1 MSIETTERTKAV
13 NVRKGF
19 GIEDAKS
26 DVYLAGFE
34 HNPQLPIPDGDP
46 NYVFDRRILR
56 KVNNFL
62 DNPRKDFLWMA
73 GDAGA
78 GKTSSILNIAN
89 RLNYPVVASNG
100 SEDTMVSD
108 FIGKTD
114 LVNGTTIYSYGA
126 LAKAMK
132 YGYIFL
138 LNEMDRIPPGRL
150 TVLHDVLDG
159 LPLVLDDNGGEVIKP
174 HKNFRFVA
182 TGNSTGN
189 GDDTGLYS
197 GVFALEMALNDRKRL
212 IRVPY
217 LDKEIEHKILRASEP
232 DLEQSEGDDVV
243 EKMVKLA
250 NMTRDRFLS
259 GSDVDQ
265 PLSMPLTTRS
275 LRKWAGLVVDYAD
288 TDNPLR
294 EGLEEAYTDSLK
306 PEQRLAI
313 HEIAEGIWGDA
324 WGGNEL

>member
-1 MSIETTERTKAV
+1 MKATTERNKAV

-34 HNPQLPIPDGDP
+34 FDAELPIPAGDEH
-46 NYVFDRRILR
+46 YVFDRRILR

-78 GKTSSILNIAN
+78 GKTSSILNIASK
-89 RLNYPVVASNG
+89 LNYPVVATNG

-114 LVNGTTIYSYGA
+114 LVNGNTVFTYGA

-159 LPLVLDDNGGEVIKP
+159 LPLHIDETSETIVP
-174 HKNFRFVA
+174 HKNFRFIA
-182 TGNSTGN
+182 SGNSTGN
-189 GDDTGLYS
+189 GDDTGLYQ

-217 LDKEIEHKILRASEP
+217 VDKEIEHKILRASEP
-232 DLEQSEGDDVV
+232 DLEQSEGADVV
-243 EKMVKLA
+243 EKMVRLA
-250 NMTRDRFLS
+250 NITRDRFLS

-306 PEQRLAI
+306 PEQRMAI
-313 HEIAEGIWGDA
+313 NEIAEGIWGDA
-324 WGGNEL
+324 WGGNSL